1 MKELA
6 LVLQAE
12 TGAQTEGT
20 ATIEHFSTPLRWVRA
35 TIFLVGGVGLAAA
48 LIVVPILHLITT
60 WALPLAGLI
69 ACVSVL
75 RTRARLAD
83 IQGRCPGCE
92 ASFSHNGGRAVFPMR
107 IDCPNCRR
115 PISIAPAGEEHGQG

>member
-20 ATIEHFSTPLRWVRA
+20 ASIEHFSTPLRWVKA
-35 TIFLVGGVGLAAA
+35 TIFLFGGIGLGAA
-48 LIVVPILHLITT
+48 LIVVPILHLVTT

-69 ACVSVL
+69 ACISAL
-75 RTRARLAD
+75 RTRARLGD
-83 IQGRCPGCE
+83 IQASCPGCK

-107 IDCPNCRR
+107 IDCPDCRR
-115 PISIAPAGEEHGQG
+115 PISIEPAGETDGQG